1 METFSDASTLMVV
14 KKRWKWAGGIAIAV
28 IALMQ
33 LTNLGRTTPPVVP
46 GHDMNSTNPP
56 PPEIAGMLRHAC
68 YDCHSYETHWPWYGY
83 VAPVSWWL
91 DSHVNDARQVL
102 NFSEWPHGDP
112 QKAAKKWNR
121 VSDAVSDGSMPLPS
135 YARMHKA
142 ARLTDAQRQQLS
154 DWADKEAQ
162 RLKAA
167 K

>member
-1 METFSDASTLMVV
+1 METFFNSLHLMPV
-14 KKRWKWAGGIAIAV
+14 KKRWIWTGRIAIAV
-28 IALMQ
+28 FALMQ
-33 LTNLGRTTPPVVP
+33 LTNLGRTTHLVVP
-46 GHDMNSTNPP
+46 GHDLNSTNAP
-56 PPEIAGMLRHAC
+56 PPEIAGMLRGAC

-91 DSHVNDARQVL
+91 DSHVNDARGAL

-112 QKAAKKWNR
+112 QKEGKKWSR

-142 ARLTDAQRQQLS
+142 ARLTDAQRQQLA
-154 DWADKEAQ
+154 DWADKEAEQ
-162 RLKAA
+162 LKAA

>member
-1 METFSDASTLMVV
+1 METFLKNSHLMAV
-14 KKRWKWAGGIAIAV
+14 KKRWKWLGRIAIAV
-28 IALMQ
+28 FVLMQ

-68 YDCHSYETHWPWYGY
+68 YDCHSYETRWPWYGY

-91 DSHVNDARQVL
+91 DSHVSDARRAL
-102 NFSEWPHGDP
+102 NFSEWPHGDA
-112 QKAAKKWNR
+112 QREGRKWNK
-121 VSDAVSDGSMPLPS
+121 VSEAVSEGDIPLPS

-142 ARLTDAQRQQLS
+142 ARLTDAERQQLA
-154 DWADKEAQ
+154 DWAEKEAQ
-162 RLKAA
+162 RLEVA